1 MFESSNFSRDNLSRE
16 IGRTYKRSGPAAGP
30 HARRPP
36 ARSSPR
42 ARSGSSLIIIIINII
57 IITTITILL
66 LLLLLLRLLRLLLL
80 LLLLVIMI
88 ITIIIIINQVFSV
101 VTDSVNNDNDR
112 LKTQPAR
119 AFAAVEAT

>member
-66 LLLLLLRLLRLLLL
+66 LLLLLRLLRLLLL